1 MANAEVNSM
10 ISSDKLASCLFFA
23 ALVFVIL
30 TQTADASST
39 NFTVD
44 VEQEVTRTLSLAV
57 EDRVFI
63 HFSVVGGQF
72 ENTLNFY
79 ITYPNGTVK
88 NYGAI
93 GSLTCRF
100 VCDKDGECVLHF
112 SNADFSESKL
122 VSMDCEVQHY
132 VFGIPQMLFL
142 TMVIVVF
149 CVGAVAVFI
158 LRGKPR

>member
-1 MANAEVNSM
+1 MVNAEVNSM

-63 HFSVVGGQF
+63 HFSVVGGQS

-88 NYGAI
+88 SYGAI

-122 VSMDCEVQHY
+122 VSLDCEVQHY